1 MKLYVP
7 EIGDHLV
14 LTKDWTFELHAESR
28 NEQLAALFGH
38 YLTGSYNGG
47 WVDEQVLPRLRNPDY
62 KIDYPDR
69 EDRRFRSFGRY
80 DYAAYDKACR
90 EAQDT
95 CPEYVQYYL
104 DYAEWNNQSRK
115 VMKEKLTITLPA
127 STVLAVDRIYIRKGA
142 SDYSSITFYA
152 KELGEVNMPGNRWS
166 WGNQKATKRKAQRFW
181 AKLADC
187 NTIEFELTEK

>member
-28 NEQLAALFGH
+28 NEQLAVLFGH
-38 YLTGSYNGG
+38 YLSGSYTGG
-47 WVDEQVLPRLRNPDY
+47 WIDEQTLPRLRNPDY
-62 KIDYPDR
+62 QINYPDR
-69 EDRRFRSFGRY
+69 EDRRFKSFGRY
-80 DYAAYDKACR
+80 DHAAYTEACR
-90 EAQDT
+90 EAQT
-95 CPEYVQYYL
+95 ACPEYVQYNI
-104 DYAEWNNQSRK
+104 DKIDWNNRSK
-115 VMKEKLTITLPA
+115 EVMKEKLTVTLPVG
-127 STVLAVDRIYIRKGA
+127 TVLAVDRLYIRKGA

-152 KELGEVNMPGNRWS
+152 KELGEVIIPGSRWS

-187 NTIEFELTEK
+187 NTIEFELTVK